1 VKSRID
7 ERIEIIA
14 TGLVDPDVIPVLLK
28 GNHLRGGLLML
39 VYESISGKDNC
50 HEALDLAS
58 AIEIAHSANLIM
70 DNMIDE
76 DDIRSGLPTI
86 QLTPGHKKAMLE
98 TIGTLS
104 LPYSLAARTGSP
116 YVSMLADTQRSMASG
131 AIKELFRDPDLPA
144 SKLYDIRI
152 THKTGQ
158 LFSLAAKWGCMAA
171 FGSQAQQST
180 GTIGFGNYGM
190 HCGKALQVAADI
202 TDLYET
208 LDGIKK
214 RGSDSDILLLNCVGM
229 DGLVKE
235 FVHDLRDRAVD
246 FHKFNK
252 LRNLKAAVH
261 DTLVGMCDTEIERS
275 TSCIDEISDWYKI
288 NPENKERLITAPHDI
303 IRIVTGE
310 DITRRPDGK
319 K

>member
-1 VKSRID
+1 VKPRID

-14 TGLVDPDVIPVLLK
+14 TGLVDPDAIPVLLK

-39 VYESISGKDNC
+39 VYESISGKDNY

-58 AIEIAHSANLIM
+58 AIEIAHSANMIM

-104 LPYSLAARTGSP
+104 LPYSLAARTGSL

-158 LFSLAAKWGCMAA
+158 LFSLAARWGCMAA
-171 FGSQAQQST
+171 FGLPNGT
-180 GTIGFGNYGM
+180 PGTITFGNYGM
-190 HCGKALQVAADI
+190 HCGKALQVASDI
-202 TDLYET
+202 SNLYDT

-214 RGSDSDILLLNCVGM
+214 RGSDADILLLNCVGM
-229 DGLVKE
+229 EGLVKE
-235 FVHDLRDRAVD
+235 FIHDLRDRAMD
-246 FHKFNK
+246 FHKFHK
-252 LRNLKAAVH
+252 LKNLKAAVH
-261 DTLVGMCDTEIERS
+261 DTLVGMCDTEIKKS
-275 TSCIDEISDWYKI
+275 TSCIDEISDWYNI

-303 IRIVTGE
+303 IEIVTGE
-310 DITRRPDGK
+310 DITRGPDGK